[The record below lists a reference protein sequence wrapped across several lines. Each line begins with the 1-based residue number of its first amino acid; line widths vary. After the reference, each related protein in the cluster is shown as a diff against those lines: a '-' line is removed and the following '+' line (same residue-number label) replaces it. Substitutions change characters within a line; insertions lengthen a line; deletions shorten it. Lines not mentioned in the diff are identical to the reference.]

1 MLKKL
6 LIGTGQLIDPSS
18 PSNANLGAILFAR
31 LDSSRLYGKVL
42 ADIEGQPLLDHV
54 LARTQQIC
62 PAMNIVLATTDRVID
77 APLVDWAKEKQIK
90 FHCGEFKNVT
100 ARAVS
105 CAKAFMFS
113 GFIRICAD
121 RPFIDPI
128 TNTKLIDIYKSK
140 RLDLAT
146 NALTRTFPTGAM
158 AEVVRVSAL
167 EKVLALTRDPID
179 LEHVTRYIYRN
190 ATTFCLENLYSNDP
204 TLKDVSLAI
213 DTKEDLART
222 RWVFRRLADPAKA
235 SLAEVIA
242 YTRTWYHK

>member
-1 MLKKL
+1 MTILVFLELK
-6 LIGTGQLIDPSS
+6 
-18 PSNANLGAILFAR
+18 NIL
-31 LDSSRLYGKVL
+31 
-42 ADIEGQPLLDHV
+42 
-54 LARTQQIC
+54 T
-62 PAMNIVLATTDRVID
+62 
-77 APLVDWAKEKQIK
+77 
-90 FHCGEFKNVT
+90 KNY
-100 ARAVS
+100 
-105 CAKAFMFS
+105 
-113 GFIRICAD
+113 
-121 RPFIDPI
+121 
-128 TNTKLIDIYKSK
+128 YKSK

-222 RWVFRRLADPAKA
+222 RWVFRIPPF
-235 SLAEVIA
+235 SNN
-242 YTRTWYHK
+242 